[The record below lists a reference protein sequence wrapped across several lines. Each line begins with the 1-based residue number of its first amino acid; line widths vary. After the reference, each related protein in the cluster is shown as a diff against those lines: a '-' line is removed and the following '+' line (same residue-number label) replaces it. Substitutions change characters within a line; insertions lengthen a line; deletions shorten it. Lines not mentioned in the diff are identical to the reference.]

1 MVLTKAQGL
10 AAIEFDED
18 GFLLNHADWSKD
30 IALALAEREGIELNE
45 QHWQVIEFARD
56 EFESEGEAPT
66 LRGIIQSTGISTKEM
81 YSLFPG
87 GPAKMASKIA
97 GLGKPTGC
105 I

>member
-1 MVLTKAQGL
+1 MVLTQDKSM
-10 AAIEFDED
+10 AAIDFDED
-18 GFLLNHADWSKD
+18 GFLLNHDDWSKE
-30 IALALAEREGIELNE
+30 IAQAIAQREGIELNE
-45 QHWQVIEFARD
+45 MHWQVIEFARD
-56 EFESEGEAPT
+56 EFENEGEAPT
-66 LRGIIQSTGISTKEM
+66 LRRIIQSTGISTKEM

>member
-1 MVLTKAQGL
+1 MTLTLPKKL
-10 AAIEFDED
+10 DRLELDED
-18 GFLLNHADWSKD
+18 GFMLNPEEWSAE
-30 IALALAEREGIELNE
+30 IAEAIAEGEGIELSD
-45 QHWQVIEFARD
+45 QHWAVINFARD
-56 EFESEGEAPT
+56 DFHNEGEAPT
-66 LRGIIQSTGISTKEM
+66 LRRIIQSVGISTKEM